1 MAGYIIKNG
10 MVYAP
15 GCGEFIKKDLYIKG
29 GKISEGPLDN
39 LRNKENGNTDGI
51 LRTIDAE
58 GCYVTKGLID
68 YHVHFFKGGS
78 DNGVNPDSASF
89 PCGITTAVDAGTCG
103 VSMFEIFKQTVMD
116 RTDVRLFA
124 QLLVGSAGQISE
136 KCPERIEADCI
147 EADRIR
153 EMFAEFPEELVGLKA
168 RLSANIIDRKD
179 ARASLEKSVKL
190 ADELGCPLTVHITN
204 PAMDLEEMAAALRK
218 GDVMCHIFQNRG
230 KECILDKNGKVREG
244 IRKAKERGVIFDACN
259 GINNFNLS
267 TAAAAM
273 AQGFFPD
280 IISSDI
286 NAGSYYEGV
295 MHSLPKILSKYLAMG
310 QPLQKILDAAILA
323 PAKVI
328 GREDL
333 ASMDAGAPADLFIF
347 RLEEHKMAYLDHTNG
362 ENRVCGTEMIV
373 PQMTIKDGR
382 VVYSQ
387 VYFES

>member
-15 GCGEFIKKDLYIKG
+15 GCGKFVEKDLYIKD

-78 DNGVNPDSASF
+78 DNGVNPDASSF
-89 PCGITTAVDAGTCG
+89 PCGITTAVDAGSCG
-103 VSMFEIFKQTVMD
+103 VSSFEIFKKTVMD
-116 RTDVRLFA
+116 RVDVRLFA

-153 EMFAEFPEELVGLKA
+153 EMFAEFPEELVGLKT

-273 AQGFFPD
+273 EQGFFPD

-295 MHSLPKILSKYLAMG
+295 LHSLPKILSKYLAMG

-333 ASMDAGAPADLFIF
+333 ASMDVGAPADLFIF
-347 RLEEHKMAYLDHTNG
+347 RLEEHKMTYLDHTNG